1 MNPEQELEKGLKDQ
15 SAATQ
20 SAKQWVQILD
30 TQETLPPNIVNA
42 LEEARR
48 NALTMH
54 ARQSAAGLSQQGN
67 KLLLHDLLHQHKLA
81 GWAISLLSAA
91 LIAWWFSHAMP
102 TDEMSADE
110 DTLLL
115 ASELPPE
122 AFVDNGFRHWI
133 NTGASGS

>member
-1 MNPEQELEKGLKDQ
+1 MKPEQEFKDQ
-15 SAATQ
+15 AVTTQ
-20 SAKQWVQILD
+20 LAKRWVQTLE
-30 TQETLPPNIVNA
+30 TQATLPSDVTNA
-42 LEEARR
+42 LQEARQK
-48 NALTMH
+48 ALAIH
-54 ARQSAAGLSQQGN
+54 ARQSAPGLSQQGN
-67 KLLLHDLLHQHKLA
+67 KLVLHGLLHQHKLA
-81 GWAISLLSAA
+81 WWAISLLSAI

-102 TDEMSADE
+102 NDEVSADE